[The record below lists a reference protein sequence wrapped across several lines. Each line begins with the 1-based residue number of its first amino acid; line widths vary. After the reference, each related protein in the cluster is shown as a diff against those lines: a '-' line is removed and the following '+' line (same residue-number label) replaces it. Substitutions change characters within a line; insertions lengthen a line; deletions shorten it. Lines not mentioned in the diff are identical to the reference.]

1 MARFLFILLISF
13 LLLTACN
20 GESSSGNDTEYDA
33 TKKMVVDILQT
44 EDGKKAIQDILT
56 EEKMQEELVLDTE
69 VVKDSINEALSSEK
83 GMEMWKKLFEDPK
96 FVESYAA
103 SMEEAQMELMKKLLN
118 DSAYQEKVLEL
129 LKDPQM
135 DDQYLTIIKSQEFR
149 SHLEDTIQETIESPT
164 YQAKIQEILL
174 KAAEEQ
180 GGGEQSKGGSGEDG
194 GGSQNG
200 GGEDSENGGG

>member
-1 MARFLFILLISF
+1 MARFFFILLISF

-96 FVESYAA
+96 FVESYAT
-103 SMEEAQMELMKKLLN
+103 S
-118 DSAYQEKVLEL
+118 
-129 LKDPQM
+129 
-135 DDQYLTIIKSQEFR
+135 
-149 SHLEDTIQETIESPT
+149 
-164 YQAKIQEILL
+164 
-174 KAAEEQ
+174 
-180 GGGEQSKGGSGEDG
+180 
-194 GGSQNG
+194 
-200 GGEDSENGGG
+200 